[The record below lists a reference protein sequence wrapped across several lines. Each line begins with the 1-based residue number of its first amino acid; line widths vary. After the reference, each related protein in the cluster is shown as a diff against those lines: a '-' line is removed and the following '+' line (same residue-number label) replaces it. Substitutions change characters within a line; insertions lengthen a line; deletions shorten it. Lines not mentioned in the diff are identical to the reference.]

1 MELIICY
8 ISIANLGCGFMDW
21 EKDIE
26 ENFKVGLLDLLI
38 LKLLSKEDMYGYQLK
53 QELFLQSNNSI
64 EIKEGSLYGPFYRL
78 EKKEF
83 ITSNK
88 VLVGAKR
95 FRVYYHLT
103 NKGKEYLECGMKVF
117 EKIYSGANSIFS
129 R

>member
-1 MELIICY
+1 M
-8 ISIANLGCGFMDW
+8 SW
-21 EKDIE
+21 KTDIE

-53 QELFLQSNNSI
+53 QELLSQSDNSI

-83 ITSNK
+83 IISKK

-103 NKGKEYLECGMKVF
+103 EKGKEYLDCGIEVF
-117 EKIYSGANSIFS
+117 SKIYTGANTILM

>member
-1 MELIICY
+1 MTWK
-8 ISIANLGCGFMDW
+8 N
-21 EKDIE
+21 DIE

-38 LKLLSKEDMYGYQLK
+38 LKLLSKEDMYGYQIR
-53 QELFLQSNNSI
+53 QEIFNLSNEVI

-95 FRVYYHLT
+95 FRVYYHITDL
-103 NKGKEYLECGMKVF
+103 GREYLQCGIEVF
-117 EKIYSGANSIFS
+117 DLIFNGADAIFKRWNIWLLWS
-129 R
+129 SN

>member
-1 MELIICY
+1 MI
-8 ISIANLGCGFMDW
+8 W

-26 ENFKVGLLDLLI
+26 ENFKVGLIDLLI

-53 QELFLQSNNSI
+53 QELLSQSNNSI

-78 EKKEF
+78 ENKGF

-103 NKGKEYLECGMKVF
+103 EKGKEYLECGSQVF
-117 EKIYSGANSIFS
+117 EKIYAGANAILKGETHVK
-129 R
+129 